1 MTDAWC
7 GPGSAGNTTTV
18 WAREEV
24 EAGGDEQGRVLLSS
38 RREGVRG
45 RAGEARPVHTYWEKV
60 GGGLVSMHPD
70 PGASDEAGGQL
81 SPWNQEQQ
89 TTETLVSPTA
99 CGIQEMKLVPFSGGL
114 KQPPQ
119 VLSGSAPR
127 GAWCLWL
134 WRVIFVLG
142 VV

>member
-7 GPGSAGNTTTV
+7 GPGSAGNTSTV
-18 WAREEV
+18 SAREEV
-24 EAGGDEQGRVLLSS
+24 EAGGDEQGCVLLSS
-38 RREGVRG
+38 RQEGVRG

-89 TTETLVSPTA
+89 TTETLVTHSLWDPRDETCPVFWGFEA
-99 CGIQEMKLVPFSGGL
+99 A
-114 KQPPQ
+114 PQ